1 MMRRSVRT
9 IDQAEVRRLWFS
21 LQRLHAPFTTKL
33 TKRSFVALLNATK
46 GLQLDSVNVVERAHY
61 LTLWSRFGPYSK
73 EKVDAWVHKDRVA
86 YEYWGHAASV
96 LPASHLPL
104 SLRAQRCFR
113 ARGTWWGAR
122 IPSDATLRRVLARI
136 RKQGPL
142 ESADFQDRTGEAG
155 GWWNWKEDKQA
166 LELLWY
172 RGKLA
177 TRERRGFRRVYDLA
191 SRVYPKTA
199 PATLT
204 QLEDSWLLCGL
215 EANGVAPA
223 RHLYGYLT
231 SPVLSAADRKRI
243 IERNLERGRVVQVHV
258 HGHADAWLAL
268 PEHLDL
274 LRKAPEPVG
283 TTLLCPFDSMLWQRD
298 RAEDLLGFRYRIEI
312 YTPAAKRTHGYY
324 CMPIL
329 HNGAVVG
336 VVDPK
341 LHRDRSSLEIRSVHL
356 EPGFKRSAS
365 FDKALTEVF
374 ESLATF
380 VNASSLVQHR
390 ND

>member
-1 MMRRSVRT
+1 
-9 IDQAEVRRLWFS
+9 
-21 LQRLHAPFTTKL
+21 
-33 TKRSFVALLNATK
+33 LLP
-46 GLQLDSVNVVERAHY
+46 R
-61 LTLWSRFGPYSK
+61 
-73 EKVDAWVHKDRVA
+73 
-86 YEYWGHAASV
+86 
-96 LPASHLPL
+96 
-104 SLRAQRCFR
+104 
-113 ARGTWWGAR
+113 
-122 IPSDATLRRVLARI
+122 
-136 RKQGPL
+136 
-142 ESADFQDRTGEAG
+142 
-155 GWWNWKEDKQA
+155 
-166 LELLWY
+166 
-172 RGKLA
+172 
-177 TRERRGFRRVYDLA
+177 
-191 SRVYPKTA
+191 
-199 PATLT
+199 
-204 QLEDSWLLCGL
+204 LLCGL

-223 RHLYGYLT
+223 RHLYGTLT

-243 IERNLERGRVVQVHV
+243 IERNLERGRVVHVHV

-274 LRKAPEPVG
+274 IRKAPEPVG

-312 YTPAAKRTHGYY
+312 HTPAAKRTHGYY

-341 LHRDRSSLEIRSVHL
+341 LRRDRSSLEIRSIHL

-365 FDKALTEVF
+365 FDKTLTEVF